1 MNVRILGYFSLGAMI
16 LCGLV
21 LVLTFK
27 WIETALASGGQISI
41 WGLVRWY
48 VVLIVLFSPWLYF
61 TLANRLKVQGDRIV
75 WGIYPF
81 QRRFGVRDIS
91 AIEAAPNDDGPSRA
105 FKVHYMAEGERRV
118 SILAKGEF
126 PDSQVKAFVA
136 ALKAQRPDLAIPD
149 VV

>member
-1 MNVRILGYFSLGAMI
+1 RIAQTELALRLRILSGLVLAQRGGHTPKAKIEARMNVRILGYFSLGAMI

-61 TLANRLKVQGDRIV
+61 TLANRLKVQG
-75 WGIYPF
+75 
-81 QRRFGVRDIS
+81 
-91 AIEAAPNDDGPSRA
+91 
-105 FKVHYMAEGERRV
+105 
-118 SILAKGEF
+118 
-126 PDSQVKAFVA
+126 
-136 ALKAQRPDLAIPD
+136 
-149 VV
+149 